1 MLIKNAKNQLDYD
14 GLKTSLLVSNETG
27 KVILISLEK
36 GAILKKHVSDTD
48 ANILIEE
55 GEIIFEINDE
65 KHNMVEGDMYSF
77 KKNEVHELT
86 AVENSKVILTK

>member
-1 MLIKNAKNQLDYD
+1 MLIKDAKNTIDYD
-14 GLKTSLLVSNETG
+14 GLKTSLLVNNETG

-36 GAILKKHVSDTD
+36 GAVLAKHVSDTD

-55 GEIIFEINDE
+55 GEIIFEINNE

>member
-14 GLKTSLLVSNETG
+14 GLKTSLLVNNETG

-36 GAILKKHVSDTD
+36 DAILKKHVSDTD
-48 ANILIEE
+48 AYILIVE
-55 GEIIFEINDE
+55 GEIIFEINGE
-65 KHNMVEGDMYSF
+65 KHNMVEGDLFSF

-86 AVENSKVILTK
+86 AVKNSKVILSK

>member
-48 ANILIEE
+48 ANILIVE
-55 GEIIFEINDE
+55 GKIIFEINNE
-65 KHNMVEGDMYSF
+65 KHTMVEGDLFYF
-77 KKNEVHELT
+77 QKNEIHELT
-86 AVENSKVILTK
+86 AVENSKVILSK